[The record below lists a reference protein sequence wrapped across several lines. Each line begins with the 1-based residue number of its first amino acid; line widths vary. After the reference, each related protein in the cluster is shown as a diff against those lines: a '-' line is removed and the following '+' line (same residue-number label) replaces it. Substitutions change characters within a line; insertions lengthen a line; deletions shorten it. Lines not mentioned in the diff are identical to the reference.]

1 MSTSRTLLLICITM
15 AFLTVQAQAFPGA
28 GASTAQQASTAPA
41 ASVTRGTVVE
51 TMDVAGY
58 TYVQLEKDGQKHWA
72 AVPTTPVKVGDE
84 VELAAGIEM
93 KNFQS
98 KTLGRTFDSIIFS
111 QGLMKN

>member
-1 MSTSRTLLLICITM
+1 M
-15 AFLTVQAQAFPGA
+15 AFMAVQAQAFPGA
-28 GASTAQQASTAPA
+28 SAPATQPATSAPA
-41 ASVTRGTVVE
+41 ASVTKGTVVE

-72 AVPTTPVKVGDE
+72 AIPATQVKVGDE

-98 KTLGRTFDSIIFS
+98 KTLDRTFDSIIFS
-111 QGLMKN
+111 QGLIKN